1 MLVLCVGMYR
11 ACSTWQYGVVG
22 QLLERF
28 RGGRRLGFIDGSRF
42 ATEVEPGLDPAD
54 RAVLKAHDAH
64 ESFTRVLT
72 EGRALAIYSH
82 RDLRDV
88 ALSWMHKVGASFEE
102 ILDRGFFEL
111 CLAND
116 RFWRSQPGVLLQSYE
131 DLIADPVRGVF
142 EIAGH
147 LGIEITPEE
156 AREIADSLSLEA
168 NRKRTIELAERLKEL
183 GVGLAST
190 DQDRYD
196 RETLL
201 HWNHVREGRA
211 GAWEAQATLEQKAT
225 LARVCGPWLV
235 ERGYEPDL
243 AWSAPPWSTIPK
255 VSYAQNMED
264 ILLDRLF
271 RDKKGTFIDVGANHP
286 THNNNTY
293 YYYLRG
299 WRGVN
304 VEPVRSA
311 YQLFGDRRPEDLN
324 LELAVSDEEGYLP
337 FYEIPDCN
345 GLSSLSSE
353 MAEDQAARGFRVIE
367 RKVPTRTVSGLIEQF
382 RLEPPDI
389 FSIDVE
395 GNEEKVL
402 RGIPLDRWQPK
413 VFVIEATR
421 PMTNTLC
428 HQAWE
433 PILLEHGYLFAMFDG
448 INRYYLR
455 SDLAEALPL
464 FDCPVNSLDFYERSE
479 TVEQR
484 SRADS
489 LQHHYEEERRQTGEA
504 RARLAEVEH
513 NRTEAIGSF
522 MSERDAWQRERDAWQ
537 QERDAVQRE
546 RDAWQQER
554 DSFTRER
561 DSCQV
566 ERDSCQVERDSWQV
580 ERDAVQRERDSV
592 QRERD
597 EVARRLTAQADEVRQ
612 LRDDFTRLSLAR
624 DAERARFDQDRQA
637 RTLEVEEARTQLRPY
652 RLIDRFGV
660 VTALHRRVRAHKLK
674 VKGRS

>member
-1 MLVLCVGMYR
+1 MYR
-11 ACSTWQYGVVG
+11 ACSTWQYGVAG
-22 QLLERF
+22 LLLERF
-28 RGGRRLGFIDGSRF
+28 RSGNRLGFIDGDRLEPSV
-42 ATEVEPGLDPAD
+42 VESAD
-54 RAVLKAHDAH
+54 WGVLKAHDAH
-64 ESFTRVLT
+64 VRFAELLAD
-72 EGRALAIYSH
+72 GRALALYSH

-88 ALSWMHKVGASFEE
+88 AFSWMHKVGASFDE
-102 ILDRGFFEL
+102 IIDRGFL
-111 CLAND
+111 SICLAND
-116 RFWRSQPGVLLQSYE
+116 RFWRAQPGVLFQTYE
-131 DLIADPVRGVF
+131 DLITDPVRGVV
-142 EIAGH
+142 EIARH
-147 LGIEITPEE
+147 LGIEIDDDQ
-156 AREIADSLSLEA
+156 AREIAESQSLEA
-168 NRKRTIELAERLKEL
+168 NRQRTTQLADRLQTE
-183 GVGLAST
+183 GVSLSAS

-201 HWNHVREGRA
+201 HWNHFREGRV
-211 GAWEAQATLEQKAT
+211 GAWREQATSAQKAT
-225 LARVCGPWLV
+225 LAKICGSWLI

-243 AWSAPPWSTIPK
+243 FWSLPRWSEIPK

-271 RDKKGTFIDVGANHP
+271 RDQRGTFIDVGANHP

-311 YQLFGDRRPEDLN
+311 YQLFGDRRPDDLN
-324 LELAVSDEEGYLP
+324 LELAVSDVEGYLP

-353 MAEDQAARGFRVIE
+353 MADDQKARGFRVIE
-367 RKVPTRTVSGLIEQF
+367 RKVPTRTVAGLVEQYD
-382 RLEPPDI
+382 LKPPDI

-428 HQAWE
+428 HQSWE

-455 SDLAEALPL
+455 GDLAEALPL
-464 FDCPVNSLDFYERSE
+464 FDCPVNSLDFYERAE

-484 SRADS
+484 ERANS
-489 LQHHYEEERRQTGEA
+489 LERLREEERSQVEEA
-504 RARLAEVEH
+504 RARLAEERH
-513 NRTEAIGSF
+513 ARSETIACF
-522 MSERDAWQRERDAWQ
+522 ASERDAWQRERNAWQEERDAAQRERNSWQ
-537 QERDAVQRE
+537 QERDAFARE
-546 RDAWQQER
+546 RD
-554 DSFTRER
+554 
-561 DSCQV
+561 C
-566 ERDSCQVERDSWQV
+566 WQV
-580 ERDAVQRERDSV
+580 ERDSV

-597 EVARRLTAQADEVRQ
+597 AFQRERDGVQRERDAFQRERDEVARRAVAQAEEIRR
-612 LRDDFTRLSLAR
+612 LRDELAR
-624 DAERARFDQDRQA
+624 TNVDRDLERAHFEREREAHEQA
-637 RTLEVEEARTQLRPY
+637 VHEVRTQLRPY
-652 RLIDRFGV
+652 RLIDRLGV
-660 VTALHRRVRAHKLK
+660 VTALHRRAKAVKARVR
-674 VKGRS
+674 S

>member
-11 ACSTWQYGVVG
+11 ACSTWQYGVAG

-28 RGGRRLGFIDGSRF
+28 RGGQRLGFIDG
-42 ATEVEPGLDPAD
+42 D
-54 RAVLKAHDAH
+54 RLPELSGSDAWGVLKAHDAN
-64 ESFTRVLT
+64 ENFARLLAD
-72 EGRALAIYSH
+72 GRALALYSH

-88 ALSWMHKVGASFEE
+88 AFSWMHKVGASFDE
-102 ILDRGFFEL
+102 IVERGFLEL

-116 RFWRSQPGVLLQSYE
+116 RFWRDQPGVLLQSYE
-131 DLIADPVRGVF
+131 ELIADPVRGVF

-147 LGIEITPEE
+147 LGMELDDAQ
-156 AREIADSLSLEA
+156 AREIAESQSLEA
-168 NRKRTIELAERLKEL
+168 NRQRTLELAERLQAE
-183 GVGLAST
+183 GVGLSST
-190 DQDRYD
+190 DQDHFD

-201 HWNHVREGRA
+201 HWNHLRDGRA
-211 GAWEAQATLEQKAT
+211 GDWRERATPEQKAT
-225 LARVCGPWLV
+225 LGRICGPWLI

-243 AWSAPPWSTIPK
+243 AWADTSWSAVPK

-271 RDKKGTFIDVGANHP
+271 RGKKGTFIDVGANHP

-304 VEPVRSA
+304 VEPVHSA
-311 YQLFGDRRPEDLN
+311 FQLFGDIRAEDLN
-324 LELAVSDEEGYLP
+324 LEVAVSDVEGHLP
-337 FYEIPDCN
+337 FFEIPDCN

-353 MAEDQAARGFRVIE
+353 MAEDQKARGFRVIE
-367 RKVPTRTVSGLIEQF
+367 RKVPVRTVAGLVEQYQ
-382 RLEPPDI
+382 LDPPDI

-395 GNEEKVL
+395 GNEENVL
-402 RGIPLDRWQPK
+402 KGIPLDRWQPK

-421 PMTNTLC
+421 PMTNMLC
-428 HQAWE
+428 HQSWE
-433 PILLEHGYLFAMFDG
+433 PILLDHGYLFAAFDG

-455 SDLAEALPL
+455 ADLAEALPL

-484 SRADS
+484 SKADW
-489 LQHHYEEERRQTGEA
+489 LHHLYEEERRSAEEA
-504 RARLAEVEH
+504 RARLAEEQH
-513 NRTEAIGSF
+513 ARAETIGCF

-537 QERDAVQRE
+537 RERDTWEMERDTVQRE
-546 RDAWQQER
+546 RDAFQR
-554 DSFTRER
+554 
-561 DSCQV
+561 
-566 ERDSCQVERDSWQV
+566 ERDSWQRERDSQTR
-580 ERDAVQRERDSV
+580 ERDAWQVERDSV

-597 EVARRLTAQADEVRQ
+597 SWQRERDDVAKRLVAQAEELRQ
-612 LRDDFTRLSLAR
+612 VRDDLYRVSFSR
-624 DAERARFDQDRQA
+624 DAERARFDQERQVQS
-637 RTLEVEEARTQLRPY
+637 LEVEEVQRQLRPY

-660 VTALHRRVRAHKLK
+660 VTALHRRARAVKQRVRSRQ
-674 VKGRS
+674 G